1 MKYLLFYPFLMYEF
15 SSWKNVKAQDFGKVS
30 GTMSLVT
37 GLCANR
43 LVNESRSYM
52 STCFDDIEQLGTN
65 NIEDFPYKLY

>member
-15 SSWKNVKAQDFGKVS
+15 SSWKNVKAQDFRNEIS

-37 GLCANR
+37 GLCASG
-43 LVNESRSYM
+43 LVSESRSYM

-65 NIEDFPYKLY
+65 NIEGFTY